1 MGKLSFTDNTSFTH
15 HDDVI
20 EQIDKEA
27 EEAGLSR
34 AKYIRQRFQAGRI
47 LFQCSNKLN
56 LDLLNELVETDT
68 PVTVDSELHSLGDT
82 DITETILT
90 EMPADESRAI
100 SKEELRQVIFG
111 TEEEQ
116 IETITEAL
124 RELDREGKIKTT
136 IDGDYI
142 KQE

>member
-20 EQIDKEA
+20 EKIDEEA

-47 LFQCSNKLN
+47 LFQCSNKLD
-56 LDLLNELVETDT
+56 LDHLNELVETDA
-68 PVTVDSELHSLGDT
+68 PVTVESDLHSLGDT

-100 SKEELRQVIFG
+100 SKEDLRQLIFG

-142 KQE
+142 KQG